1 MTPRTVYIYGNLDFL
16 GKSAATKRMLY
27 YAKALANQ
35 DNAVY
40 LVSCSS
46 NKFTQEDFI
55 EVAPNI
61 FILEKKKLTYSLFF
75 SLSFLRHFNKF
86 SNDKAGEKV
95 FLIYPQSWFNLELLT
110 VLYFILLKKRIV
122 FYELNEV
129 KKYSPA
135 FHEPQSIKKIKYAI
149 KTLVFKSKFIIM
161 DYLMRFYEG
170 LVCIS
175 TNIETYGKKYN
186 KNTIYIPILTNPEIE
201 PELSSTVYERKNTIN
216 IGFSGSI
223 VPSKEN
229 LFQFIDV
236 VIKAHENGHKVTFNL
251 CGNGSKK
258 DIKRL
263 AKKESDIVIYHGN
276 LDEKEL
282 SSFLLQQDILV
293 LPRGFTLQNKYGFST
308 KLSDYLN
315 HKKVI
320 LCTDISDNSLYIKN
334 GFNGFVV
341 KPDDM
346 EMMYERLVYII
357 ENFSTIKEA
366 IIENAFQTSRE
377 KFDYR
382 LYEKS
387 LQLFLNQR
395 SS

>member
-1 MTPRTVYIYGNLDFL
+1 MTPRTIYIYGNLDFM

-46 NKFTQEDFI
+46 NKFTQEDFV
-55 EVAPNI
+55 EVAPKI
-61 FILEKKKLTYSLFF
+61 FILEKKKLTYSLFS
-75 SLSFLRHFNKF
+75 SLSFLRHLYRF

-110 VLYFILLKKRIV
+110 VLYFILVKKRNV

-149 KTLVFKSKFIIM
+149 KTIVFKSKFIIM
-161 DYLMRFYEG
+161 DSLMRFYDG

-175 TNIETYGKKYN
+175 TSIETYGKKYN
-186 KNTIYIPILTNPEIE
+186 KNTIYIPILTNPKIE
-201 PELSSTVYERKNTIN
+201 PELSSTVYARRNTVN

-236 VIKAHENGHKVTFNL
+236 VLRVHDSGRKVTFNL
-251 CGNGSKK
+251 CGTGSKK
-258 DIKRL
+258 DLKRL
-263 AKKESDIVIYHGN
+263 AEKEGETIVYHGN
-276 LDEKEL
+276 LDENEL

-334 GFNGFVV
+334 GLNGFVV
-341 KPDDM
+341 EPDDM
-346 EMMYERLVYII
+346 QMMHERLVYII
-357 ENFSTIKEA
+357 ENFSTIKDS

-395 SS
+395 PS